1 MTQPEMHPIDNRQ
14 FAASGIMIL
23 TAYLLFAALTH
34 GMIF

>member
-14 FAASGIMIL
+14 FATSGIMIL
-23 TAYLLFAALTH
+23 AAYLLFAALTH